1 MSRKLLALLVLV
13 SACGMDDPT
22 AGPLLKQENPAAPA
36 PPAELVSVAGT
47 TLWPYTGA
55 DLSGAPQDPVNLIFT
70 GVTDPRVIRQALFA
84 LDGNRPP
91 FGGDAPFN
99 CTWQDAMGDE
109 QAAWTEP
116 SGWTGSAVQLAC
128 GPYGP
133 LRFHLRLF
141 PAGETVV
148 ANAHFEVLIP
158 NTTEHQVLSWE
169 LAEQLVTYDLMRT
182 GLLDPGQPVAPSGP
196 INQAPAFR
204 GIPAVIYNELGPLWA
219 ALGAPPTAVQDPMPI
234 PNDGVAMVFAV
245 ASTLPVVADNR
256 DERFTIMFNQAI
268 PKPFCV
274 GQGSGYVYVQ
284 GPVELRQQVRVTA
297 SGEYVRTFNASGRLQ
312 ITPLDPTTGQ
322 PSGET
327 YQAVVEEQHRARFD
341 GVGVDVSSRKMLS
354 ETPPIGAARGRLT
367 SWLRV
372 GPVLDAGTEVRC
384 GA

>member
-1 MSRKLLALLVLV
+1 MTKKLLALLVLV
-13 SACGMDDPT
+13 SACGTDDSAVGPT
-22 AGPLLKQENPAAPA
+22 LRRGDPAVPAAPA
-36 PPAELVSVAGT
+36 ELVTVAGT

-55 DLSGAPQDPVNLIFT
+55 DLSGSPQDPINLILT

-84 LDGNRPP
+84 LDGNRPE

-99 CTWQDAMGDE
+99 CTWHDAMGDE

-116 SGWTGSAVQLAC
+116 TGWIGSAIQLAC

-133 LRFHLRLF
+133 LRFHVRLF
-141 PAGETVV
+141 AANGVTV
-148 ANAHFEVLIP
+148 ANAHFEVQIP
-158 NTTEHQVLSWE
+158 QTTEHQVLSWE
-169 LAEQLVTYDLMRT
+169 LAEQLVTYDLLRT
-182 GLLDPGQPVAPSGP
+182 GLLDPDQPVVPSGP

-204 GIPAVIYNELGPLWA
+204 GIPAVIYNELGPLWT
-219 ALGAPPTAVQDPMPI
+219 ALGAPPTAVMDPMPI

-245 ASTLPVVADNR
+245 ASTLPVVPDSR
-256 DERFTIMFNQAI
+256 DEQFTIMFDQVI

-284 GPVELRQQVRVTA
+284 GPVDLHQQVRVTG
-297 SGEYVRTFNASGRLQ
+297 SGEYVRTFDATGHLN
-312 ITPLDPTTGQ
+312 ITPIDPTTGQ

-327 YQAVVEEQHRARFD
+327 YQAVVQEQHHARFD
-341 GVGVDVSSRKMLS
+341 GVGADVASRKMQS
-354 ETPPIGAARGRLT
+354 ETPPSSPERGRFS

-384 GA
+384 GN